1 MGRGKGHTP
10 IRTCIS
16 CGAKGMKNELIR
28 FVLDERGSL
37 RQDKAGGL
45 QGRGLYI
52 CKNETCFLKMSDP
65 KTLQRVFKGDKA
77 VRISPLLDLNET
89 MKD

>member
-1 MGRGKGHTP
+1 MGRGKGHIP
-10 IRTCIS
+10 VRKCIS

-37 RQDKAGGL
+37 RQDKIGGL

-52 CKNETCFLKMSDP
+52 CKNETCFLKMRDP
-65 KTLQRVFKGDKA
+65 RKLQRAFKRDKA
-77 VRISPLLDLNET
+77 VRISPLLDFNEM